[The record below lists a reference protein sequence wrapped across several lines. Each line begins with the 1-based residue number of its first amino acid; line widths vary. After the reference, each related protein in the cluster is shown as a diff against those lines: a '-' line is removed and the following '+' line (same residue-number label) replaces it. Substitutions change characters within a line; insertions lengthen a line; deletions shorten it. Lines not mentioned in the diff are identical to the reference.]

1 MFSKLSRSR
10 YFCSV
15 KLCIILLVVLILFL
29 HVNQYY
35 RSRGIVFDDYV
46 DGNLDTY
53 SSYAILLRSHTI
65 WYNYLSKVK
74 DNRSQQIYNLWMVS
88 FRQNKA
94 MKAQK
99 MKGLTKYDFFD
110 SLYYPNSTISQAIK
124 NSLPGQMSSLKAECG
139 KLFNVSSLSYQ
150 STINLLVIDDCIPGF
165 QSSSF
170 INIYQYYDQMVSLVK
185 ILVESYSDAIFVWSL
200 PRFPADMDAEL
211 VLLHHHIIT
220 TVLIKEQ
227 ALVVMQPYNLPPNP
241 NEKKYIDH
249 LISQLLYIDCEISPH
264 DCSVYN
270 KSAIRDKNI
279 SHVLSTVHHYLLNV
293 RNDAVSSG
301 SLQDRCGKYIY
312 TRKFDSFCMP
322 RLKHVY
328 PVLVTGLGGSG
339 THHITN
345 SLRSAGFSFY
355 HEAMGGEDGAVV
367 RSTLTVSSILV
378 IITFSSFSLTHN
390 LELVLRCKRLDNELH
405 LSLGKYSGKV
415 LFLPAL

>member
-1 MFSKLSRSR
+1 MFSKLPQNRSL
-10 YFCSV
+10 SLV
-15 KLCIILLVVLILFL
+15 KLCITVFGCLILFL

-46 DGNLDTY
+46 VDENLE
-53 SSYAILLRSHTI
+53 SYLSYTILLRSHTI
-65 WYNYLSKVK
+65 WNSYLSNGI
-74 DNRSQQIYNLWMVS
+74 DNSDQPIYNLW
-88 FRQNKA
+88 NKKLRTRKLA
-94 MKAQK
+94 
-99 MKGLTKYDFFD
+99 GLPKYDLID
-110 SLYYPNSTISQAIK
+110 SLFYPHSAIPQKSNSNLLGRKSNVK
-124 NSLPGQMSSLKAECG
+124 VECG
-139 KLFNVSSLSYQ
+139 KLFNASSLSYQ

-227 ALVVMQPYNLPPNP
+227 ALVVMQPYNLPSNSS
-241 NEKKYIDH
+241 EKQYIDH
-249 LISQLLYIDCEISPH
+249 LIRQLMHIYCEISPH
-264 DCSVYN
+264 DYSVYN
-270 KSAIRDKNI
+270 KYAISEKY
-279 SHVLSTVHHYLLNV
+279 LSIILFTVHRYLLNV

-345 SLRSAGFSFY
+345 NLRSAGFKFY
-355 HEAMGGEDGAVV
+355 HEDVGDDGAVV
-367 RSTLTVSSILV
+367 R
-378 IITFSSFSLTHN
+378 
-390 LELVLRCKRLDNELH
+390 
-405 LSLGKYSGKV
+405 
-415 LFLPAL
+415 

>member
-1 MFSKLSRSR
+1 LFYIRRFNSIGLYRTRLKLKAREYFAKDFFTTTCFKMFSKLFRSR

-15 KLCIILLVVLILFL
+15 KLCIILFVVLILFL

-124 NSLPGQMSSLKAECG
+124 NSLPRQMSSLKAECG

-150 STINLLVIDDCIPGF
+150 STINLLVIDNCITGF
-165 QSSSF
+165 ESTSF
-170 INIYQYYDQMVSLVK
+170 LNIYQYYDQMVSLVK
-185 ILVESYSDAIFVWSL
+185 LLVESYSDAIFVWSL
-200 PRFPADMDAEL
+200 PQFPADMDAEL

-227 ALVVMQPYNLPPNP
+227 ALVVMQPYNLPSNSS
-241 NEKKYIDH
+241 EKQYIDH
-249 LISQLLYIDCEISPH
+249 LIRQLMHIYCEISPH
-264 DCSVYN
+264 DYSVYN
-270 KSAIRDKNI
+270 KYAISEKY
-279 SHVLSTVHHYLLNV
+279 LSIILFTVHRYLLNV

-345 SLRSAGFSFY
+345 NLRSAGFKFY
-355 HEAMGGEDGAVV
+355 HEDVGDDGAVV
-367 RSTLTVSSILV
+367 R
-378 IITFSSFSLTHN
+378 
-390 LELVLRCKRLDNELH
+390 
-405 LSLGKYSGKV
+405 
-415 LFLPAL
+415 